1 MQLVTSWLR
10 QQPGVES
17 FLGYLNRKVFK
28 PEAMRK
34 WAHVFH
40 PHLPVRT
47 NNICESFF
55 RVLKEGVRSTRRKR
69 LDAAITFLAGFHES
83 FFRNLLSKSNRHTSP
98 RSKRRSKLVGR
109 SVLLSSVRPP
119 LLELLAWCTL
129 QGLTCRWHLLWKQAR
144 ETESTDW
151 CLTSSV

>member
-1 MQLVTSWLR
+1 MTFSRARHLLPQRVLQVTTWLR
-10 QQPGVES
+10 QQPDAAS
-17 FLGYLNRKVFK
+17 FLTYLNRKVFK

-83 FFRNLLSKSNRHTSP
+83 FFRNLLSKSIVGEQAHKSAQQKTFEAGWSLGSTFKCPSP
-98 RSKRRSKLVGR
+98 
-109 SVLLSSVRPP
+109 
-119 LLELLAWCTL
+119 LA
-129 QGLTCRWHLLWKQAR
+129 
-144 ETESTDW
+144 
-151 CLTSSV
+151 

>member
-1 MQLVTSWLR
+1 MHLLPQRVLQVTTWLR
-10 QQPGVES
+10 QQPDAAS
-17 FLGYLNRKVFK
+17 FLTYLNRKVFK

-83 FFRNLLSKSNRHTSP
+83 FFRNLLSKSIVGEQAHKSAQQEAYERGQALSA
-98 RSKRRSKLVGR
+98 RSMCPIS
-109 SVLLSSVRPP
+109 
-119 LLELLAWCTL
+119 ELLVSCTL
-129 QGLTCRWHLLWKQAR
+129 QGLKCR
-144 ETESTDW
+144 
-151 CLTSSV
+151 

>member
-28 PEAMRK
+28 PETMRK

-83 FFRNLLSKSNRHTSP
+83 FFRNLLSKSIVGEQAHKSAQQKTFEA
-98 RSKRRSKLVGR
+98 GR
-109 SVLLSSVRPP
+109 SLGSTFKCPSP
-119 LLELLAWCTL
+119 L
-129 QGLTCRWHLLWKQAR
+129 
-144 ETESTDW
+144 DP
-151 CLTSSV
+151 

>member
-1 MQLVTSWLR
+1 MTTWLR
-10 QQPGVES
+10 QQPDAAS
-17 FLGYLNRKVFK
+17 FLTYLNRKVFK

-83 FFRNLLSKSNRHTSP
+83 FFRNLLSKSIVGEQAHKSAQQKTFEA
-98 RSKRRSKLVGR
+98 GR
-109 SVLLSSVRPP
+109 SLGSTFKCPSP
-119 LLELLAWCTL
+119 L
-129 QGLTCRWHLLWKQAR
+129 
-144 ETESTDW
+144 DP
-151 CLTSSV
+151 

>member
-1 MQLVTSWLR
+1 MLQVTTWLR
-10 QQPGVES
+10 QQHDAAS
-17 FLGYLNRKVFK
+17 FLTYLNRKVFK

-55 RVLKEGVRSTRRKR
+55 RVLKEEVRSTRRKR

-83 FFRNLLSKSNRHTSP
+83 FFRNLLSKSIVGEQAHKSAQQEMYETGQSP
-98 RSKRRSKLVGR
+98 
-109 SVLLSSVRPP
+109 VLLSRGPP
-119 LLELLAWCTL
+119 CLSFLLCAP
-129 QGLTCRWHLLWKQAR
+129 CRA
-144 ETESTDW
+144 
-151 CLTSSV
+151 

>member
-1 MQLVTSWLR
+1 MLQVTTWLR
-10 QQPGVES
+10 QQPDAAS
-17 FLGYLNRKVFK
+17 FLTYLDLKVFK

-34 WAHVFH
+34 WAHVYH

-83 FFRNLLSKSNRHTSP
+83 FFRNLLSKSIVGEQAHKSAQQKTFEA
-98 RSKRRSKLVGR
+98 GR
-109 SVLLSSVRPP
+109 SLGSTFKCPSP
-119 LLELLAWCTL
+119 L
-129 QGLTCRWHLLWKQAR
+129 
-144 ETESTDW
+144 DP
-151 CLTSSV
+151 